1 MYAKSNKMKK
11 EKKAQNECS
20 SPWFHMKTTNR
31 RKFSPKAILSE
42 NNGLKEIAKSGKGCS
57 EQKNHL

>member
-1 MYAKSNKMKK
+1 MKK